1 MLPTDRDSRSE
12 RPDFWEGKGHRR
24 HEREDNVTNMVL
36 CTSTVTGQVEFTW
49 SRNVELTGKRS
60 TVTVAVVAVGTPAD
74 GGGGGR
80 VRRDRLP
87 RLRETGPHLHL
98 RGRAAGIRTRDLL
111 TPSRTRAISALK
123 PWPADSDEIPDQ
135 RLNLHSHPCPPVTVL
150 DHGPPPLRGDS
161 AGLGQGSGG
170 QTKLGE
176 PP

>member
-36 CTSTVTGQVEFTW
+36 CTNTVTGQVEFTW

-111 TPSRTRAISALK
+111 TPSQAR
-123 PWPADSDEIPDQ
+123 
-135 RLNLHSHPCPPVTVL
+135 
-150 DHGPPPLRGDS
+150 
-161 AGLGQGSGG
+161 
-170 QTKLGE
+170 
-176 PP
+176 